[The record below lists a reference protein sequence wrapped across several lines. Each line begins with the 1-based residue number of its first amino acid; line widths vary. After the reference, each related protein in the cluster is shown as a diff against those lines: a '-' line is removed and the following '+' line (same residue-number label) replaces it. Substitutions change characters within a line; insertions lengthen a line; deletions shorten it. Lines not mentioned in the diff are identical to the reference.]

1 VGEQEQRFP
10 WPAATATGIGSMPG
24 TDPVEAC
31 RVVFG
36 ELPEFP
42 FLPELPGR
50 GPGAELAGR
59 TAALLVDLPVQVTP
73 RGWKLTDRLGRDAS
87 RAAGYWSHDL
97 DALEEIADGYAGPL
111 KVQVCGPWTLAASV
125 ELSRSVNPVL
135 ADPGA
140 VADLTASLAE
150 GVAAH
155 AADVRKRVPGATLVV
170 QLDEPSLPA
179 VLAGR
184 VPTASG
190 LSAIAAIDRAV
201 ASQRLAAVLSAA
213 SAAAGLGDDLPNPPA
228 VTVVHCCGRVVTT
241 FPEIL
246 AAGASAVS
254 FDLGQLPVRETDR
267 IAELAEAGLGLLVG
281 ALPTA
286 SAIGLPG
293 APSHDLPRGVR
304 GVGTPVTPRQTA
316 ETVVAMWRR
325 TGLREADLAARV
337 VITPACGLAG
347 VSPEAARAALA
358 HCREAARVAAEMIEE
373 SGR

>member
-1 VGEQEQRFP
+1 VGERDQRFP
-10 WPAATATGIGSMPG
+10 WPTGTATGIGSMPG
-24 TDPVEAC
+24 TDPAEAC

-36 ELPEFP
+36 ELPAFP

-50 GPGAELAGR
+50 GPGADMAGR

-73 RGWKLTDRLGRDAS
+73 RGWKLADRPGRDAS
-87 RAAGYWSHDL
+87 RAAGYWSQDL
-97 DALEEIADGYAGPL
+97 DALEEIADGYTGPL
-111 KVQVCGPWTLAASV
+111 KVQVCGPWTLAASL

-150 GVAAH
+150 GLAAH
-155 AADVRKRVPGATLVV
+155 AADVRKRLPAATLVV

-190 LSAIAAIDRAV
+190 LSAIAAVDRAV
-201 ASQRLAAVLSAA
+201 AAQRLAAVLSAP
-213 SAAAGLGDDLPNPPA
+213 AAA
-228 VTVVHCCGRVVTT
+228 TVVHCCGRVATT

-246 AAGASAVS
+246 AAGPSAVS

-281 ALPTA
+281 ALPAA
-286 SAIGLPG
+286 SAIRPPG
-293 APSHDLPRGVR
+293 GPPQD
-304 GVGTPVTPRQTA
+304 PRQTA

-325 TGLREADLAARV
+325 TGLPDAHFAAQV
-337 VITPACGLAG
+337 VVTPACGLAG
-347 VSPEAARAALA
+347 VSPEGARATLAL
-358 HCREAARVAAEMIEE
+358 CREAARVAAEMIEE
-373 SGR
+373 SAR

>member
-1 VGEQEQRFP
+1 
-10 WPAATATGIGSMPG
+10 
-24 TDPVEAC
+24 
-31 RVVFG
+31 VFG

-50 GPGAELAGR
+50 GPGADLTGR
-59 TAALLVDLPVQVTP
+59 TAALLVDLPVQVTL
-73 RGWKLTDRLGRDAS
+73 RGWKLTDRPGRDAS
-87 RAAGYWSHDL
+87 RAAGYWSQDL
-97 DALEEIADGYAGPL
+97 DALEEIADGYTGPL
-111 KVQVCGPWTLAASV
+111 KVQVCGPWTLAASL

-150 GVAAH
+150 GLAAH
-155 AADVRKRVPGATLVV
+155 AADVRKRVPEATLVI

-190 LSAIAAIDRAV
+190 LSAIAAVDRAV
-201 ASQRLAAVLSAA
+201 VAQRLAAVLSAPA
-213 SAAAGLGDDLPNPPA
+213 AAAGRGDGPPNPPA
-228 VTVVHCCGRVVTT
+228 ATVVHCCGRVASA
-241 FPEIL
+241 FGEIL
-246 AAGASAVS
+246 AAGAAAVS
-254 FDLGQLPVRETDR
+254 FDLDQLPVRETDR

-281 ALPTA
+281 ALPAA
-286 SAIGLPG
+286 SAIRLPG
-293 APSHDLPRGVR
+293 GPPQDLPRGVR
-304 GVGTPVTPRQTA
+304 GVGPPVTARQTA

-325 TGLREADLAARV
+325 TGLPDAHLAAQV

-347 VSPEAARAALA
+347 VSPEGARAALA

-373 SGR
+373 SAR